1 MAKYL
6 KEVRKTRSLL
16 LLLGILTLAEAQYQ
30 WTIFDQDHIE
40 FCSERNTC
48 NGRPHTMC
56 YEANKAHPRCKKFK
70 PLVLDEKSIKSFMM
84 GHNGLRNKV
93 ATNPRRP
100 AIDMQL
106 LIEQNIFFHP
116 KPPLMHWEALA
127 LSTWFNEKEQLN
139 PNLPLSALQKEDVSN
154 YTQLIWARTQFVG
167 CGAAEMHGGY
177 LVVCYYYP
185 RGNNVAEPVY
195 TVGPKP
201 CTGCPQERASCSHV
215 FRGLCGIGKFTRE
228 GDLATHPSTE
238 ACACDNANTLPG
250 SCPPFADDRHSAAY
264 RSNPRSM
271 AMATLMMLLLLV
283 AHNTIRA
290 FNPC

>member
-6 KEVRKTRSLL
+6 KEARKTRSLL
-16 LLLGILTLAEAQYQ
+16 LLLGILTVAEAQYQ

-40 FCSERNTC
+40 FCSDRNTC

-56 YEANKAHPRCKKFK
+56 YEANQTHPRCKKFK

-93 ATNPRRP
+93 ATNPQRP
-100 AIDMQL
+100 ALDMQL
-106 LIEQNIFFHP
+106 LHWDSDLQAMAERWVRQCIVEYDECKFIGDPFYQIEQNIFFHP
-116 KPPLMHWEALA
+116 KPPLVHWEALA
-127 LSTWFNEKEQLN
+127 LSTWFNEKEHHN
-139 PNLPLSALQKEDVSN
+139 PNLPLNALQKEDVSN

-185 RGNNVAEPVY
+185 RGNIVAEPVY

-215 FRGLCGIGKFTRE
+215 FRGLCGI
-228 GDLATHPSTE
+228 
-238 ACACDNANTLPG
+238 
-250 SCPPFADDRHSAAY
+250 DDRHSAAY

-271 AMATLMMLLLLV
+271 AMAALMMLLLV
-283 AHNTIRA
+283 AHNRIRA